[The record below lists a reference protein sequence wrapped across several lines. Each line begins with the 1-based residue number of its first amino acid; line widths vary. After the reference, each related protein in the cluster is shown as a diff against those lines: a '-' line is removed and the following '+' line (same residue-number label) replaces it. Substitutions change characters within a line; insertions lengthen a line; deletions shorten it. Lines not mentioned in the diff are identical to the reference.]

1 MYCIYD
7 LDTEIE
13 VWYGEEVPR
22 KQALKTTYAINN
34 NLGTQLA
41 INFGQL
47 MNDLEEK
54 IVDANHFW
62 SIDNLT
68 VKKEIYAD

>member
-34 NLGTQLA
+34 NLGTQPA

>member
-41 INFGQL
+41 TNFGQL

-54 IVDANHFW
+54 IIDANHFW